1 MDGGGFWGCPRCAVV
16 AVLTGAHPNADGG
29 LYTATRY
36 EFRSL
41 PDIRRNLHQRPL
53 KMEESPLH
61 WLNGRAV
68 PVPVP
73 VPSDWWHWCL
83 PRALCC
89 KGKPRQGGTLGT
101 WRAPGCHLPTPR
113 PPDAD
118 FVASVLVRES
128 KDSPVGDDDKIY
140 YFFTERAGEE
150 TTSFFDKSQVA
161 RVARV
166 ARVCKVRVALGSG
179 VLLLQPQGLGV

>member
-1 MDGGGFWGCPRCAVV
+1 M
-16 AVLTGAHPNADGG
+16 LTGARPNADGG

-73 VPSDWWHWCL
+73 IPIPVPVPSDWWHWCVGIA
-83 PRALCC
+83 PGALCC
-89 KGKPRQGGTLGT
+89 KGKPRQGGTLESP
-101 WRAPGCHLPTPR
+101 RVPPSHPAPPR
-113 PPDAD
+113 
-118 FVASVLVRES
+118 R
-128 KDSPVGDDDKIY
+128 
-140 YFFTERAGEE
+140 
-150 TTSFFDKSQVA
+150 
-161 RVARV
+161 
-166 ARVCKVRVALGSG
+166 
-179 VLLLQPQGLGV
+179 